1 MSNNQQQSSSQDSST
16 GEQKLSPNSS
26 SVSEGQKKSAPEYP
40 PATKRSQR
48 TNSANFGEGKSD
60 DDTATF

>member
-1 MSNNQQQSSSQDSST
+1 MSNNQQQSSSQDSSS

-26 SVSEGQKKSAPEYP
+26 SVSEGKKSAPEYP

-60 DDTATF
+60 DDAVTF